1 MHGSNFIV
9 CIYNSVCIFCVSL
22 LSCFV
27 CTCRNVARNAW
38 FFLLRSDKRKRSY
51 LNQVSIAVCGS
62 SVILC
67 RELYSEKY
75 STLPDPEFT
84 LLALIREVFFDGT
97 CSWRCIFRSV
107 FTFVEMSYLVAASTL
122 FWVVWSCCGPGLFF
136 SLVSLTLYCNCFSDK
151 QIMIMLSSLKNEAAA
166 SNAVRKQPNI
176 RGRL

>member
-1 MHGSNFIV
+1 MRG
-9 CIYNSVCIFCVSL
+9 
-22 LSCFV
+22 
-27 CTCRNVARNAW
+27 

-107 FTFVEMSYLVAASTL
+107 FTFVEMS
-122 FWVVWSCCGPGLFF
+122 F
-136 SLVSLTLYCNCFSDK
+136 
-151 QIMIMLSSLKNEAAA
+151 I
-166 SNAVRKQPNI
+166 
-176 RGRL
+176 